1 MTIATIPFTLT
12 GEYVEL
18 CQLLKLAGIAT
29 SGGEGKHIV
38 AAGEVTVD
46 GRPESRKTAKI
57 RAGQK
62 VECRCTT
69 IDVAGPADG

>member
-1 MTIATIPFTLT
+1 MQTIQIQLS

-18 CQLLKLAGIAT
+18 CQLLKLAGIAG
-29 SGGEGKHIV
+29 SGGQGKHIV
-38 AAGEVTVD
+38 ATGEVRVD

-62 VECRCTT
+62 VECRGIT
-69 IDVAGPADG
+69 IVVTAP